1 LKMSDVIDL
10 SVAER
15 RMRGAVESVKSNFAT
30 IRTGRANPTLL
41 DRVEVEAY
49 GSRMPLRSVANVGA
63 PEPRLLTVTPFD
75 PSTLKGIER
84 AISNSEIGLNPNND
98 GRIIR
103 LPIPELS
110 EERRRELI
118 RVARH
123 MAEEGRVSVRNVR
136 RDEMKDVHE
145 LRKEGEISRTRKRSC
160 WRSRRWNLSAN
171 IPQTLRPSRASSP
184 ASEKKCG
191 PRATSPS
198 SWTATAA
205 GPSGA
210 ASPAPPATGPGSRS

>member
-1 LKMSDVIDL
+1 MSDVIDL

-49 GSRMPLRSVANVGA
+49 GSTMPLRSVANVGA

-75 PSTLKGIER
+75 PNTLKNIER
-84 AISNSEIGLNPNND
+84 AISDSDIGLNPQND
-98 GRIIR
+98 GKIIR
-103 LPIPELS
+103 LPIPELT

-118 RVARH
+118 RLARH

-136 RDEMKDVHE
+136 RDELRDVHE
-145 LRKEGEISRTRKRSC
+145 LRKEGEISQDDEHRAEAE
-160 WRSRRWNLSAN
+160 L
-171 IPQTLRPSRASSP
+171 QTLTNDYVQRIDA
-184 ASEKKCG
+184 ALADKESELMEV
-191 PRATSPS
+191 
-198 SWTATAA
+198 
-205 GPSGA
+205 
-210 ASPAPPATGPGSRS
+210 

>member
-1 LKMSDVIDL
+1 VGRRGQERKRGRRRLKMSDVIDL

-30 IRTGRANPTLL
+30 IRTGRANPSLL
-41 DRVEVEAY
+41 DRIEVEAY
-49 GSRMPLRSVANVGA
+49 GSKMPLRSVANVGA

-75 PSTLKGIER
+75 PSTLKNIER
-84 AISNSEIGLNPNND
+84 AIRDSDIGLNPQND
-98 GRIIR
+98 GKIIR
-103 LPIPELS
+103 LPIPELT

-145 LRKEGEISRTRKRSC
+145 LRKEGEISQDDEHRAEEELQKLTNDYVKR
-160 WRSRRWNLSAN
+160 
-171 IPQTLRPSRASSP
+171 I
-184 ASEKKCG
+184 E
-191 PRATSPS
+191 
-198 SWTATAA
+198 AA
-205 GPSGA
+205 LA
-210 ASPAPPATGPGSRS
+210 DKEAELMEV

>member
-1 LKMSDVIDL
+1 MSDVIDL
-10 SVAER
+10 TAAER
-15 RMRGAVESVKSNFAT
+15 RMRGAVEAVRSQFAT

-75 PSTLKGIER
+75 PSTLKNIER
-84 AISNSEIGLNPNND
+84 AIRDSDIGLNPQND
-98 GRIIR
+98 GKILR
-103 LPIPELS
+103 LPIPELT

-136 RDEMKDVHE
+136 RDELRDVHE
-145 LRKEGEISRTRKRSC
+145 LRKEGEISQDDEHRAEVE
-160 WRSRRWNLSAN
+160 L
-171 IPQTLRPSRASSP
+171 QTLTDDYVKRIDA
-184 ASEKKCG
+184 ALADKESELMEV
-191 PRATSPS
+191 
-198 SWTATAA
+198 
-205 GPSGA
+205 
-210 ASPAPPATGPGSRS
+210 